1 MQKTRAII
9 GLLAAFA
16 VLGLLAA
23 CGGSEPTPTSTAPAP
38 TPTDGPPTATPTAL
52 PPGVTAEPTPTS
64 SGPSAADIFEAEW
77 AELITAAQGDG
88 KVVIALGGS
97 DSRTGRFAFEVFK
110 RQFGIEVV
118 TSSGSGSDNANRML
132 AEQGRGIYTVDIL
145 TMSGGSLERLRAAG
159 ALAPVSD
166 WLIRPDVID
175 RSQNWWLS
183 ETIWSDRDG
192 KYVMADSL
200 SVGTIGDIWYN
211 PDNVTQADLDLIND
225 YTDLLRPEFKG
236 RIAMRAMNNPG
247 GKSVIARLW
256 LTPGLGPDF
265 LADIHRIADVDL
277 VIPEGDKELAEGVAN
292 GKWDFGIFGGGR
304 DFRALQNLQ
313 LPVRELTL
321 TKQVGAL
328 STELGGGISMV
339 KSAPNPNAAKLF
351 LNWWYSQEGQTADVE
366 GVSSYGPIGSVSL
379 RSDVTKGTFPD
390 HLWEVLIQIPGWRA
404 DGTLN
409 ERLVVFEENE
419 EWFQIRDET
428 EKFFNDLY
436 IELGYDAFVNY

>member
-1 MQKTRAII
+1 MQKARAII
-9 GLLAAFA
+9 GLVAAVA
-16 VLGLLAA
+16 LMGLLAA
-23 CGGSEPTPTSTAPAP
+23 CGADEPTPTSVA
-38 TPTDGPPTATPTAL
+38 TATPTPAATPTPL
-52 PPGVTAEPTPTS
+52 PPGVTAEPTPT
-64 SGPSAADIFEAEW
+64 PDTFAAEW
-77 AELITAAQGDG
+77 DALIAAAQEEG
-88 KVVIALGGS
+88 KVVLALSGS
-97 DSRTGRFAFEVFK
+97 DSRTGRFAHEVFK
-110 RQFGIEVV
+110 RKFGIELVA
-118 TSSGSGSDNANRML
+118 SSGSGSDNANRML
-132 AEQGRGIYTVDIL
+132 AEQSRGIFTVDIV
-145 TMSGGSLERLRAAG
+145 TVSGGSLERLRKAG
-159 ALAPVSD
+159 SLAPVSD

-175 RSQNWWLS
+175 RSQNWWLA

-200 SVGTIGDIWYN
+200 SVGTIGSIWYN

-225 YTDLLRPEFKG
+225 YTDLLRPEFLG

-256 LTPGLGPDF
+256 LTPGLGPEF
-265 LADIHRIADVDL
+265 LDDIHRIAKVDL

-339 KSAPNPNAAKLF
+339 KNAPNPNAAKLY
-351 LNWWYSQEGQTADVE
+351 LNWWYSQEGQTADIE
-366 GVSSYGPIGSVSL
+366 GNSSYGPIGSVSL
-379 RSDVTKGTFPD
+379 RSDVTQGTFPD
-390 HLWEVLIQIPGWRA
+390 HLWDVLIQVPGWRA
-404 DGTLN
+404 DGTLA

-419 EWFQIRDET
+419 QWFQIRDET

>member
-1 MQKTRAII
+1 
-9 GLLAAFA
+9 
-16 VLGLLAA
+16 
-23 CGGSEPTPTSTAPAP
+23 
-38 TPTDGPPTATPTAL
+38 
-52 PPGVTAEPTPTS
+52 
-64 SGPSAADIFEAEW
+64 
-77 AELITAAQGDG
+77 
-88 KVVIALGGS
+88 
-97 DSRTGRFAFEVFK
+97 
-110 RQFGIEVV
+110 
-118 TSSGSGSDNANRML
+118 ML
-132 AEQGRGIYTVDIL
+132 AEQSRGIFTVDIV
-145 TMSGGSLERLRAAG
+145 TVSGGSLERLRAAG
-159 ALAPVSD
+159 SLAPVSD

-200 SVGTIGDIWYN
+200 SVGTIGSIWYN

-225 YTDLLRPEFKG
+225 YTDLLRPEFLG
-236 RIAMRAMNNPG
+236 RIGMRAMNNPG

-256 LTPGLGPDF
+256 LTPGLGPEF
-265 LADIHRIADVDL
+265 LADIHRIAKVDL
-277 VIPEGDKELAEGVAN
+277 VIPEGDKALAEGVAN

-328 STELGGGISMV
+328 STELGGGIALV
-339 KSAPNPNAAKLF
+339 KNAPNPNAASLF
-351 LNWWYSQEGQTADVE
+351 LNWWYSQEGQPADVE
-366 GVSSYGPIGSVSL
+366 GVSAYGPIGSVSL
-379 RSDVTKGTFPD
+379 RSDVTQGTFPD
-390 HLWEVLIQIPGWRA
+390 HLWDVLIQIPGWRA
-404 DGTLN
+404 DGTLA

-436 IELGYDAFVNY
+436 IELGYDAFVYY

>member
-1 MQKTRAII
+1 MRKIKAIT
-9 GLLAAFA
+9 GLVAALA
-16 VLGLLAA
+16 LMGLLAA
-23 CGGSEPTPTSTAPAP
+23 CGADDPTPTSAA
-38 TPTDGPPTATPTAL
+38 TATPTPAATPTPL
-52 PPGVTAEPTPTS
+52 PPGVTAEPTPT
-64 SGPSAADIFEAEW
+64 PDLFLAEW
-77 AELITAAQGDG
+77 DALIAAAQEEG
-88 KVVIALGGS
+88 KVVLALGGS
-97 DSRTGRFAFEVFK
+97 DSRTGRYAHEIFK
-110 RQFGIEVV
+110 RQFGITVIA
-118 TSSGSGSDNANRML
+118 SSGSGSDNANRML
-132 AEQGRGIYTVDIL
+132 AEQSRGIYTVDIV
-145 TMSGGSLERLRAAG
+145 TVSGGSLERLRNAG

-339 KSAPNPNAAKLF
+339 NGAPNPNAAKLF
-351 LNWWYSQEGQTADVE
+351 LNWWYSQEGQTADIE

>member
-1 MQKTRAII
+1 MQKIRAII
-9 GLLAAFA
+9 GLVAALA
-16 VLGLLAA
+16 LMGLLAA
-23 CGGSEPTPTSTAPAP
+23 CGADEPTPTSVA
-38 TPTDGPPTATPTAL
+38 TATPTPAATPTPL
-52 PPGVTAEPTPTS
+52 PPGVTAEPTPT
-64 SGPSAADIFEAEW
+64 PDAFLAEW
-77 AELITAAQGDG
+77 DALIAAAQAEG
-88 KVVIALGGS
+88 KVVLALSGS
-97 DSRTGRFAFEVFK
+97 DSRTGRYAHETFK
-110 RQFGIEVV
+110 AKFGIEVV
-118 TSSGSGSDNANRML
+118 ASSGSGSDNANRML
-132 AEQGRGIYTVDIL
+132 AEQSRGVYTVDVV
-145 TMSGGSLERLRAAG
+145 TVSGGSLERLRAAG
-159 ALAPVSD
+159 SLAPVSD

-200 SVGTIGDIWYN
+200 SVGTIGSIWYN
-211 PDNVTQADLDLIND
+211 PDNVTQEDLDLIND
-225 YTDLLRPEFKG
+225 YPDLLRPEFLG

-256 LTPGLGPDF
+256 LTPGLGPEF
-265 LADIHRIADVDL
+265 LDAIHRVAKVDL

-328 STELGGGISMV
+328 STELGGGISLV
-339 KSAPNPNAAKLF
+339 KNAPNPSAAKLY
-351 LNWWYSQEGQTADVE
+351 LNWWYSQEGQTADIE
-366 GVSSYGPIGSVSL
+366 GNSAYGPIGSVSL
-379 RSDVTKGTFPD
+379 RSDVTQGTFPD
-390 HLWEVLIQIPGWRA
+390 HLWDVLVQVPGWRA
-404 DGTLN
+404 DGTLA

>member
-23 CGGSEPTPTSTAPAP
+23 CGGSEPTPTSAATA
-38 TPTDGPPTATPTAL
+38 TPTDAAPTATPTAL
-52 PPGVTAEPTPTS
+52 PPGVTAEPTPTP
-64 SGPSAADIFEAEW
+64 SGPSAADAFAAEW
-77 AELITAAQGDG
+77 AELIAAAQAEGQ
-88 KVVIALGGS
+88 VVLVLGGS
-97 DSRTGRFAFEVFK
+97 DSRTGRFAFEDFK
-110 RQFGIEVV
+110 RQFGVEVIA
-118 TSSGSGSDNANRML
+118 SSGSGSDNANRVL
-132 AEQGRGIYTVDIL
+132 AEQGRGIYTVDVI
-145 TMSGGSLERLRAAG
+145 TVSGGSLERLRAAD
-159 ALAPVSD
+159 ALTPAAD
-166 WLIRPDVID
+166 WLVHPTVLD
-175 RSQNWWLS
+175 RSQGWWLA

-200 SVGTIGDIWYN
+200 TVGPIGDIWYN
-211 PDNVTQADLDLIND
+211 TENVTQDDLDLIND

-236 RIAMRAMNNPG
+236 RIAMRAMNSPG

-265 LADIHRIADVDL
+265 LADIHRIAEVDL

-321 TKQVGAL
+321 TKQVGGL
-328 STELGGGISMV
+328 STEISGGNAMA
-339 KSAPNPNAAKLF
+339 KNPPNPNAAKLF
-351 LNWWYSQEGQTADVE
+351 LNWWYTQEGQTADVE
-366 GVSSYGPIGSVSL
+366 SVSAYGPIGSVSL
-379 RSDVTKGTFPD
+379 RSDVTQGTFPD
-390 HLWEVLIQIPGWRA
+390 HLWDVLQNIPQWRA
-404 DGTLN
+404 DGTISDH
-409 ERLVVFEENE
+409 LVVFEENE
-419 EWFQIRDET
+419 EWFKIRDET

-436 IELGYDAFVNY
+436 TELGYDAFINF